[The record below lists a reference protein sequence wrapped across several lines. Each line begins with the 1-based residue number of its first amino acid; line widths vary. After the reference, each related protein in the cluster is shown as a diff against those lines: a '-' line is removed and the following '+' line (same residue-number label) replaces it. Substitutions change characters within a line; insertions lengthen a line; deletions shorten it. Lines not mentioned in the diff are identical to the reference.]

1 MAKYIPM
8 TDPCMAY
15 KPGSWVYPSY
25 IHCNPMSSPRKNL
38 SDIEAHDFSGGWY
51 PIISGWVL
59 LGKKSHRSKW
69 MMTGG
74 TPYVTWETPVFDF
87 CCSSPVVF

>member
-1 MAKYIPM
+1 MYGIQTRIMGIPIIYSLQP
-8 TDPCMAY
+8 D
-15 KPGSWVYPSY
+15 
-25 IHCNPMSSPRKNL
+25 
-38 SDIEAHDFSGGWY
+38 DFTPKKKISRTSKLMIFSRGWY
-51 PIISGWVL
+51 PIISRWFL

-87 CCSSPVVF
+87 CCSSPVMF